1 MENIQNCPVCGS
13 PHSTLKLKAKDYT
26 VSNEMFHIVTCDSCQ
41 LIYTNPR
48 PAANEAGPYYRASAY
63 ISHSDTNEGIVNK
76 LYHAVRK
83 FTLQSKTNWIESE
96 KKGAKELLD
105 IGCGNGHFLA
115 AAKDKGWNITGLELD
130 QETAARAAKLTG
142 LPIAPSLKE
151 IEPEKQF
158 QVITLWHV
166 LEHVYEIDAYFEF
179 FKNRLAPNGKLL
191 LALPNAASFDA
202 NYFKEHWAA
211 YDVPRHI
218 YHFTPAT
225 ISALAA
231 KYGFTLK
238 RSRGLIFDSFYISLL
253 SNEYK
258 SGNKRL
264 LHSFFIGLISN
275 LSAMLGKSNYSSN
288 LYIFEKTSAKNA

>member
-13 PHSTLKLKAKDYT
+13 PHSSLKFKAKDYT
-26 VSNEMFHIVTCDSCQ
+26 VSNEMFHIVTCDSCR

-48 PAANEAGPYYRASAY
+48 PAAHEAGPYYHASAY

-96 KKGAKELLD
+96 KKGTKELLD
-105 IGCGNGHFLA
+105 VGCGNGHFLA
-115 AAKDKGWNITGLELD
+115 AAMEKGWNINGVELD
-130 QETAARAAKLTG
+130 SETAARAANLTG
-142 LPIAPSLKE
+142 LTIAPSLKE
-151 IEPEKQF
+151 IDPAKEF

-166 LEHVYEIDAYFEF
+166 LEHVYELDEYFQF
-179 FKNRLAPNGKLL
+179 FKSRLAKDGKLL
-191 LALPNAASFDA
+191 FALPNPASFDA
-202 NYFKEHWAA
+202 TYFKQYWAA

-225 ISALAA
+225 IAALAE
-231 KYGFTLK
+231 KYGFRLK
-238 RSRGLIFDSFYISLL
+238 SSRGLIFDSFYISLL

-258 SGNKRL
+258 TGNKRL
-264 LHSFFIGLISN
+264 LHSFCIGLLSN
-275 LSAMLGKSNYSSN
+275 LRAMLGKPNYSSN
-288 LYIFEKTSAKNA
+288 LYCFEHA

>member
-13 PHSTLKLKAKDYT
+13 PHATLKFKAKDYT
-26 VSNEMFHIVTCDSCQ
+26 VSNELFHIVTCDSCR

-48 PAANEAGPYYRASAY
+48 PAANEAGPYYHANAY
-63 ISHSDTNEGIVNK
+63 ISHSDTNEGMVNK
-76 LYHAVRK
+76 LYHAVRH
-83 FTLQSKTNWIESE
+83 FTLKSKTNWIEPD
-96 KKGAKELLD
+96 KKGNKELLD

-115 AAKDKGWNITGLELD
+115 AAKEKGWNINGLELD
-130 QETAARAAKLTG
+130 PETATRAAKLTG
-142 LPIAPSLKE
+142 LSIASSLKE
-151 IEPEKQF
+151 ISAEKQF

-166 LEHVYEIDAYFEF
+166 LEHVYELEEYFKF
-179 FKNRLAPNGKLL
+179 FQQHLAKDGKLL
-191 LALPNAASFDA
+191 LALPNPASFDA
-202 NYFKEHWAA
+202 NYFGEFWAA

-238 RSRGLIFDSFYISLL
+238 KSRGLIFDSFYISLL

-258 SGNKRL
+258 TGHKRL
-264 LHSFFIGLISN
+264 FHSFCIGLISN
-275 LSAMLGKSNYSSN
+275 LRAMLGKPNYSSN
-288 LYIFEKTSAKNA
+288 LYYFEHA

>member
-13 PHSTLKLKAKDYT
+13 PHATLKFKAKDYT
-26 VSNEMFHIVTCDSCQ
+26 VSNELFHIVTCDSCR

-48 PAANEAGPYYRASAY
+48 PAANEAGPYYHASAY
-63 ISHSDTNEGIVNK
+63 ISHSDTNEGMVNK
-76 LYHAVRK
+76 LYHAVRH
-83 FTLQSKTNWIESE
+83 FTLKSKTNWIEPE
-96 KKGAKELLD
+96 KKGNKELLD

-115 AAKDKGWNITGLELD
+115 AAKEKGWNINGLELD
-130 QETAARAAKLTG
+130 PETAARAAKLTG
-142 LPIAPSLKE
+142 LSIASSLKE
-151 IEPEKQF
+151 ISAEKQF

-166 LEHVYEIDAYFEF
+166 LEHVYELEEYFQF
-179 FKNRLAPNGKLL
+179 FQQHLAKDGKLL
-191 LALPNAASFDA
+191 LALPNPASFDA
-202 NYFKEHWAA
+202 NYFGEFWAA

-238 RSRGLIFDSFYISLL
+238 KSRGLIFDSFYISLL

-258 SGNKRL
+258 TGHKRL
-264 LHSFFIGLISN
+264 FHSFCIGLISN
-275 LSAMLGKSNYSSN
+275 LRAMLGKPNYSSN
-288 LYIFEKTSAKNA
+288 LYYFKHA

>member
-13 PHSTLKLKAKDYT
+13 PDSTLKFKAKDYT
-26 VSNEMFHIVTCDSCQ
+26 VSNELFHIVTCHSCQ

-48 PAANEAGPYYRASAY
+48 PAANEAGPYYHASAY

-83 FTLQSKTNWIESE
+83 FTLQSKTNWIEPE
-96 KKGAKELLD
+96 KKGNKELLD

-115 AAKDKGWNITGLELD
+115 AAKEKGWNINGVELD
-130 QETAARAAKLTG
+130 PETAARAAKLTG
-142 LPIAPSLKE
+142 LAIAPSLKE
-151 IEPEKQF
+151 IGSEKKF

-166 LEHVYEIDAYFEF
+166 LEHVYELDEYFQF
-179 FKNRLAPNGKLL
+179 FKSRLAQDGKLL
-191 LALPNAASFDA
+191 LALPNPASFDA
-202 NYFKEHWAA
+202 NYFEEYWAA

-225 ISALAA
+225 ITALAA
-231 KYGFTLK
+231 KYGFKLK
-238 RSRGLIFDSFYISLL
+238 KSRGLIFDSFYISLL

-258 SGNKRL
+258 TGNKRL
-264 LHSFFIGLISN
+264 LHSFCIGLLSN
-275 LSAMLGKSNYSSN
+275 LRAMLGKPNYSSN
-288 LYIFEKTSAKNA
+288 LYIFENA

>member
-13 PHSTLKLKAKDYT
+13 PHSSLKFKAKDYT
-26 VSNEMFHIVTCDSCQ
+26 VSNEMFHIVSCDSCR

-48 PAANEAGPYYRASAY
+48 PAAHEAGPYYHASAY

-96 KKGAKELLD
+96 KKGNRELLD

-115 AAKDKGWNITGLELD
+115 AAKQKGWNINGVELD
-130 QETAARAAKLTG
+130 PETAARAANLTG
-142 LPIAPSLKE
+142 LSIAPSLKE
-151 IEPEKQF
+151 IDPEKEF

-166 LEHVYEIDAYFEF
+166 LEHVYELEEYFQF
-179 FKNRLAPNGKLL
+179 FKGRLAKDGKLL
-191 LALPNAASFDA
+191 FALPNPASFDA
-202 NYFKEHWAA
+202 TYFKQYWAA

-225 ISALAA
+225 IAALAQ
-231 KYGFTLK
+231 KYGFKLK
-238 RSRGLIFDSFYISLL
+238 SSRGLIFDSFYISLL

-258 SGNKRL
+258 TGNKRL
-264 LHSFFIGLISN
+264 LHSFCIGLLSN
-275 LSAMLGKSNYSSN
+275 LRAMLGKPNYSSN
-288 LYIFEKTSAKNA
+288 LYCFEHA